1 MRDATGSEA
10 GYPRHGL
17 MIAPRPRRSCT
28 FLPVLGPLI
37 LLVLSASLPASAQSE
52 DLFARAE
59 ASATAGRWLEAAAS
73 YARFAEG
80 LRAHQEPWRLAAMTG
95 RAWALEQA
103 GYRDSAIP
111 LIVRIHALFEE
122 QPELAS
128 RLPGPAEEDLLLR
141 KAALE
146 RLVGIPARP
155 TLDRYRTR
163 FPQGKGIA
171 GVYRDLARE
180 AGGMEEWREFLRAC
194 VRLGARDARIARWR
208 LELAEGELALGDTR
222 SAIRLWKTVIV
233 RHTRSDEAIEAVDR
247 LIIVTGSLP
256 IGDPVFVAD
265 LEELVRVRRAEFAA
279 RGTLAAAEA
288 LLARTRAMMQGADP
302 SLDIPQG
309 ADQSAASGPLAVST
323 PPPIAST
330 PSSVPAG
337 DPPASPARSVMT
349 DAPVDPVSR
358 PAPASSASSASP
370 ASPPSPATAV
380 AATSPAPAAGTPR
393 ASGSGLPA
401 PTTNAPVRV
410 RSLLSAPLPVRG
422 GLEDYLKPLTFR
434 IRSAAEARGLR
445 IVPDRWYY
453 RYAAGARELA
463 DAVVGL
469 DIARNEGG
477 MTVTVSVIYPA
488 ANVTDVF
495 TMPWKERPLDED
507 YSEAARDILALIVR
521 E

>member
-1 MRDATGSEA
+1 MRDARGSWS
-10 GYPRHGL
+10 GYSPLGRMISPRL
-17 MIAPRPRRSCT
+17 LRALAS
-28 FLPVLGPLI
+28 LPALALLV

-59 ASATAGRWLEAAAS
+59 AAAAAGRWLEAAAG

-80 LRAHQEPWRLAAMTG
+80 LRANQEPWRLAAMTG

-103 GYRDSAIP
+103 GFRDSAIP
-111 LIVRIHALFEE
+111 LIVRLNALSEE
-122 QPELAS
+122 QPGLAS

-146 RLVGIPARP
+146 RLVGLPARP

-208 LELAEGELALGDTR
+208 LELAEGELSLGDTR

-233 RHTRSDEAIEAVDR
+233 RHTRAEEAVEAVDR
-247 LIIVTGSLP
+247 LIVVTGFLP

-288 LLARTRAMMQGADP
+288 LLARTRAMMEGADP
-302 SLDIPQG
+302 GLDASRGAAQG
-309 ADQSAASGPLAVST
+309 AAPGSQAASPPSSVAST
-323 PPPIAST
+323 PPSAPAA
-330 PSSVPAG
+330 PAG
-337 DPPASPARSVMT
+337 APPASPARSAST
-349 DAPVDPVSR
+349 PAAAEPGSPSPPVSP
-358 PAPASSASSASP
+358 PAPATSVP
-370 ASPPSPATAV
+370 AP
-380 AATSPAPAAGTPR
+380 SPAPAAVAPR
-393 ASGSGLPA
+393 TSGSGLPA
-401 PTTNAPVRV
+401 PTTEAPVRV
-410 RSLLSAPLPVRG
+410 KSLLAAPLPVRG

-469 DIARNEGG
+469 DIARNDGG